1 MGASGLK
8 FPLTISGIGRFD
20 TVDGLS
26 KYVQNAR
33 RIINTIKRE
42 RFYEP
47 NMGSTG
53 YKLLFRNFN
62 EQNGGIIANIFQE
75 SLNEQEP
82 RALWRVSYVEETL
95 DGKVIFRIYYKAKN
109 EEASDVFTEEFEI

>member
-1 MGASGLK
+1 MAASGLR

-20 TVDGLS
+20 TVSGLS

-47 NMGSTG
+47 NMGTTG

-62 EQNGGIIANIFQE
+62 EQNGTIIANIFQE

-82 RALWRVSYVEETL
+82 RAIWNVSYVKGGL
-95 DGKVIFRIYYKAKN
+95 DGKVVFRIYYRSKN
-109 EEASDVFTEEFEI
+109 EEASDVFTEEFDI